1 MLLTHTGTED
11 EPLAAPRGWIRLL
24 LAGAHTCSAE
34 PETSR
39 PAQLT
44 LAVRLSGFCLLSF
57 TLSLSLP
64 RVWLWPLPVRWFRQE
79 SGRPL
84 LPSSVPSSFQ
94 QLAIADMRRVVYK
107 EYYTIKNLVSLSLRL
122 LCLSSLSSCQLSCR
136 FRLTSWQ
143 PFPSKETERGTVR
156 RSSRVEKKRT
166 RRESWGK
173 ETGHQ
178 IQWKG
183 KGKRY
188 RTQTCFSDIKT
199 FGLFFCVCV
208 PTAVPTSLPRIH
220 LLYQLCISL
229 RLLCWPT
236 GRVGLVSSITK

>member
-64 RVWLWPLPVRWFRQE
+64 RVWLWPLPLRWFRQE

-156 RSSRVEKKRT
+156 RSSRAEKKRT

-183 KGKRY
+183 KGKHLACKY
-188 RTQTCFSDIKT
+188 T
-199 FGLFFCVCV
+199 FTRMENKNKNNNNNENFFQ
-208 PTAVPTSLPRIH
+208 PLHPLHPLN
-220 LLYQLCISL
+220 LLNNF
-229 RLLCWPT
+229 
-236 GRVGLVSSITK
+236 GRREQILNFLNNFELKEQKG